1 MIQEISINIKKDG
14 LTHIMQIDTDIEINL
29 PYILAEAFAEVIR
42 LTSANPNI
50 VIEQLV
56 FKYGLPESMQIVGD
70 SENENNKMIWHDTS
84 EEPKLNQ
91 WYIAQTG
98 DNSFDT
104 FRKSI
109 DNNEDWIKWSN
120 GFKIKRW
127 AYINDLLP
135 KGGE

>member
-1 MIQEISINIKKDG
+1 MIQDISINIKKDG

-56 FKYGLPESMQIVGD
+56 FKCGLPESMQFVGD

-84 EEPKLNQ
+84 YEPRYDELLLGVGSDGVNLYKWKNQ
-91 WYIAQTG
+91 EDSWE
-98 DNSFDT
+98 SFVNC
-104 FRKSI
+104 FVL
-109 DNNEDWIKWSN
+109 
-120 GFKIKRW
+120 KRW

-135 KGGE
+135 KD